1 MPVPIRDASTVLALR
16 DDARE
21 GLEVFM
27 VRRNLR
33 LTFHGGAYVF
43 PGGAVDDADASPSFD
58 DLLDGFECAGVLE
71 RLHLSDCSRARA
83 HYVAAMRELF
93 EEAGILLARHAS
105 GAWIELTG
113 DGDEAARFAEH
124 RARVAAGD
132 AAFEEMLRDEGLRL
146 LAGRLRYFAHFV
158 TPEHEKKRFDTRFF
172 LALMPAGQSA
182 RHDEGETTEGQW
194 IAPKN
199 ALASYARREIQLPP
213 PTIHCLDKLSR
224 CADTA
229 EAMALAAVS
238 DVVEIRPKVSVV
250 EDSVILLLPDDDDYD
265 SGVAA
270 PASPGRTLHRLVLR
284 DGLWVKP

>member
-1 MPVPIRDASTVLALR
+1 MPAPVRDASTVLALR

-58 DLLDGFECAGVLE
+58 DLLEGFECEGVLE
-71 RLHLSDCSRARA
+71 RLHLSDRARARA

-113 DGDEAARFAEH
+113 AGEEATRFAEH
-124 RARVAAGD
+124 RAGIAAGD
-132 AAFEEMLRDEGLRL
+132 VAFDEMLRDEGLRL
-146 LAGRLRYFAHFV
+146 LADRLCYFAHFI

-172 LALMPAGQSA
+172 LAPMPAGQSA

-194 IAPKN
+194 ITPEN
-199 ALASYARREIQLPP
+199 ALASYARREIQLLP
-213 PTIHCLDKLSR
+213 PTIHCLDKLAR

-229 EAMALAAVS
+229 EAMALAAAS
-238 DVVEIRPKVSVV
+238 EIVEIRPKVSVV
-250 EDSVILLLPDDDDYD
+250 DDVVTLLLPDDEDYEC
-265 SGVAA
+265 GVAL
-270 PASPGRTLHRLVLR
+270 PSSSGRTLRRLVLR